1 MTLSVNS
8 CGSTIA
14 EGSCCSLS
22 TAGRH
27 SRKRRAVWHGLGNA
41 GSNIPCAP
49 LHLITIRI
57 VTVNLLEGRKW
68 NREVLQNSC
77 PCLGGSKVMPGWR

>member
-27 SRKRRAVWHGLGNA
+27 SRKHRAVWHGLGNA

-49 LHLITIRI
+49 LHHYHQDCNSEPTGGEKMEQGGLAKLMS
-57 VTVNLLEGRKW
+57 LLR
-68 NREVLQNSC
+68 R
-77 PCLGGSKVMPGWR
+77 R